1 MISTINSDLAN
12 GIGNLLSRTLTMIE
26 RYTDGNIPVPGP
38 PALAEL
44 EAHIARVAAQLPA
57 TLERGFLALT
67 FRDNLQAI
75 GELVRLCDEY
85 IDKTAP
91 WKLAK
96 NPDDAPKLK
105 TVLHTAVRALRLL
118 AVSFY
123 PFIPQ
128 AATQLIRQLG
138 LPLDLTTPLS
148 PAAYQWDAPL
158 ADIPIAKGPGLFPRI
173 APPTT
178 VDTPVRGQSRTNS
191 IPKGATP
198 VSDVPPAPQPTVP
211 APATTP
217 TVSDQITIDEF
228 VKIQLKTAKIL
239 SAERVPKSSKLLKL
253 QVSLGAE
260 QRQIV
265 AGIGKT
271 YEPESLIG
279 KTIIIVA
286 NLKPAKLMGIES
298 QGMVLAAG
306 DTDVRGL
313 ATILEDVDPG
323 TKVK

>member
-1 MISTINSDLAN
+1 M
-12 GIGNLLSRTLTMIE
+12 
-26 RYTDGNIPVPGP
+26 
-38 PALAEL
+38 
-44 EAHIARVAAQLPA
+44 
-57 TLERGFLALT
+57 
-67 FRDNLQAI
+67 
-75 GELVRLCDEY
+75 
-85 IDKTAP
+85 
-91 WKLAK
+91 
-96 NPDDAPKLK
+96 
-105 TVLHTAVRALRLL
+105 
-118 AVSFY
+118 
-123 PFIPQ
+123 
-128 AATQLIRQLG
+128 
-138 LPLDLTTPLS
+138 
-148 PAAYQWDAPL
+148 
-158 ADIPIAKGPGLFPRI
+158 
-173 APPTT
+173 
-178 VDTPVRGQSRTNS
+178 
-191 IPKGATP
+191 
-198 VSDVPPAPQPTVP
+198 SDVPPAPQPTVP

-271 YEPESLIG
+271 
-279 KTIIIVA
+279 IIIVA